1 MTPDPNPVT
10 WTPVPCMLCGA
21 DDPRPRVVDTVRAG
35 SAVYRFNV
43 VQCRACGFEY
53 VTPRGSGAVFGNL
66 AGGAARRDAAVANAP
81 FYRTGVARLR
91 AAGLPDGGRILDLGC
106 ARGDFLAFAA
116 ERGFAVT
123 GVDLNPALADAAR
136 ARGFAVVTGD
146 LRAVASEVGRG
157 FDAVTLWDVIEHVD
171 DPVAVLA
178 ACRDVVRPGGWS
190 SSTPATPGSRSRR
203 PAGCT
208 AFGPARVP
216 ISSPTSTCRTS
227 ARARRR
233 RRCTGRGWR
242 RKRCSSRARCTT
254 ARRGSGWPCA
264 PSTRSAWHRPRWGA
278 AADQRDGR
286 HRPAGRLT
294 GRRAPPAA
302 GPCTSSSTAG

>member
-1 MTPDPNPVT
+1 MTPDPSPVT

-21 DDPRPRVVDTVRAG
+21 DDPQPRVVDTVRVGGAM
-35 SAVYRFNV
+35 YRFNV

-91 AAGLPDGGRILDLGC
+91 TAGLPEGGRILDLGC

-146 LRAVASEVGRG
+146 LRAVGDAVGRG

-178 ACRDVVRPGGWS
+178 ACRDVVRPGGLVFFHTGNAWFQI
-190 SSTPATPGSRSRR
+190 PKARWLYRLRPGGGPYLIPYQHVSHFSPRTAEAALHR
-203 PAGCT
+203 AGLAPEAVFFAGT
-208 AFGPARVP
+208 MHYREAWKRLAMHAVNAVGLA
-216 ISSPTSTCRTS
+216 S
-227 ARARRR
+227 AALR
-233 RRCTGRGWR
+233 
-242 RKRCSSRARCTT
+242 
-254 ARRGSGWPCA
+254 
-264 PSTRSAWHRPRWGA
+264 
-278 AADQRDGR
+278 
-286 HRPAGRLT
+286 GRLLT
-294 GRRAPPAA
+294 NAMGAIGRRA
-302 GPCTSSSTAG
+302 G

>member
-178 ACRDVVRPGGWS
+178 ACRDVVRPG
-190 SSTPATPGSRSRR
+190 
-203 PAGCT
+203 AGLLPHRQRLVPDPE
-208 AFGPARVP
+208 GPLAVP
-216 ISSPTSTCRTS
+216 PS
-227 ARARRR
+227 
-233 RRCTGRGWR
+233 
-242 RKRCSSRARCTT
+242 
-254 ARRGSGWPCA
+254 ARRGSLSHPLPARVALQPAHGGG
-264 PSTRSAWHRPRWGA
+264 GA
-278 AADQRDGR
+278 APGGAGAGSGVLRGHDALPRGVEAAGHARRQRGR
-286 HRPAGRLT
+286 PGIGRAGGPLLT
-294 GRRAPPAA
+294 NAMGAIGRRA
-302 GPCTSSSTAG
+302 G